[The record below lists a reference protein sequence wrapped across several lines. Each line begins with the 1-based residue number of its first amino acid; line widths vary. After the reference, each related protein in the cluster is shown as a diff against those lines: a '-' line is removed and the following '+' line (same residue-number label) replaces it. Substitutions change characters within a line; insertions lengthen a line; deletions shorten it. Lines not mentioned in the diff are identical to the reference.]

1 MKGPTVTDNP
11 INLPKRHS
19 ISDIIGEPQ
28 PIRIVDV
35 GANPIERPAPYR
47 PLLDRGLARV
57 VGFDPHPA
65 AVRRL
70 SELKG
75 PWETY
80 LPLAVGDGTE
90 RLLYVCAAEGMTSLF
105 EPNPE
110 ILNLFYGFPEWGTVK
125 DVQTVKTVRLDDVP
139 EVGEVDY
146 LKLDIQGSELLVLQN
161 ATRCLS
167 SCLVIQLEVEFLP
180 LYKGQPLFSEVEQF
194 LRAHGFT
201 IHKFWPLKSRPLKPL
216 VVGDNI
222 RANYGQIFWADAVFV
237 RDLTR
242 LDRLSSTQL
251 KTLATIAE
259 DVYAS
264 HDLALRVVTLLDER
278 HGTRH
283 ADRLV
288 EGWAAGGSRS
298 GAV

>member
-1 MKGPTVTDNP
+1 MA
-11 INLPKRHS
+11 
-19 ISDIIGEPQ
+19 DIIGESPA
-28 PIRIVDV
+28 IRIVDI
-35 GANPIERPAPYR
+35 GANPIEGPAPYQ

-65 AVRRL
+65 AVLRL
-70 SELKG
+70 NDRKG

-80 LPLAVGDGTE
+80 LPLAIGDGTE
-90 RLLYVCAAEGMTSLF
+90 RALYVCAAEGMTSLF

-125 DVQTVKTVRLDDVP
+125 EVQTVKTVRLDDVP
-139 EVGEVDY
+139 EIGEVDY
-146 LKLDIQGSELLVLQN
+146 LKLDIQGGELLVLEN

-194 LRAHGFT
+194 LRAQGFT
-201 IHKFWPLKSRPLKPL
+201 IHKFWPLKSRALKPL

-222 RANYGQIFWADAVFV
+222 RTNYGQLFWADAVFV

-242 LDRLSSTQL
+242 LHRLASAQL

-264 HDLALRVVTLLDER
+264 HDLALRVTTLLDER

-283 ADRLV
+283 ADQLV
-288 EGWAAGGSRS
+288 AAWTTAG
-298 GAV
+298 

>member
-1 MKGPTVTDNP
+1 MIDDPLGSA
-11 INLPKRHS
+11 RRRS
-19 ISDIIGEPQ
+19 IADIIGEPD

-70 SELKG
+70 NDLKG
-75 PWETY
+75 PRETY

-90 RLLYVCAAEGMTSLF
+90 RSLYVCAAEGMTSLF

-125 DVQTVKTVRLDDVP
+125 EVRTVKTVRLDDVP
-139 EVGEVDY
+139 EVEGVDY
-146 LKLDIQGSELLVLQN
+146 LKLDIQGSELLVLEN

-194 LRAHGFT
+194 LRARGFT
-201 IHKFWPLKSRPLKPL
+201 PHKFWPLKSRALKPL

-222 RANYGQIFWADAVFV
+222 RTNYGQLFWADAVFV

-242 LDRLSSTQL
+242 LDRLSSAQMRTM
-251 KTLATIAE
+251 ATITD

-264 HDLALRVVTLLDER
+264 HDLALRLVTLLDER
-278 HGTRH
+278 QGTRH
-283 ADRLV
+283 ADQV
-288 EGWAAGGSRS
+288 MAAWTAGGSS
-298 GAV
+298 PE